1 MSTKIT
7 MLRNPSSDYGC
18 DLKEGETGTV
28 EDPLAKMLIDR
39 NIAVAVDLPKVI
51 EAVPELPEIIG
62 VEPAQSPVETAT
74 EQPRK
79 RR

>member
-1 MSTKIT
+1 MATKIT

-18 DLKEGETGTV
+18 DLKEGETGFV
-28 EDPLAKMLIDR
+28 DDQLAKIFSDR
-39 NIAVAVDLPKVI
+39 SIAVVIEVPKVI
-51 EAVPELPEIIG
+51 KAVPDQPAISG
-62 VEPAQSPVETAT
+62 VEPEQAAVETVT